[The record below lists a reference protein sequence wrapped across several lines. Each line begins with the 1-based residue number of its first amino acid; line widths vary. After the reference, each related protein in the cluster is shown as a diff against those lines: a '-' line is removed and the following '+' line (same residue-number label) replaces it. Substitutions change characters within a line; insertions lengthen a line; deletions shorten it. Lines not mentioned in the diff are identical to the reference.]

1 MNQVYDLTEELTLL
15 DPKRVRL
22 YIDEFED
29 LTLELEG
36 KCYKPVTAIRAF
48 PVTAG
53 DRFIVLRNEKKE
65 EIGTVPDVSTLDPQS
80 RKALRT
86 ELDRLYFT
94 TLITQINAI
103 EEEFHIPKWD
113 VETNRGLRVFEL
125 ASSRRDVQILENG
138 RILIRDADG
147 NRYEIPDHRVMDEI
161 SQAIIESLL

>member
-15 DPKRVRL
+15 EPKRVRL

-113 VETNRGLRVFEL
+113 VETNRGPRVFEL
-125 ASSRRDVQILENG
+125 ASSRRLD
-138 RILIRDADG
+138 R
-147 NRYEIPDHRVMDEI
+147 P
-161 SQAIIESLL
+161 